1 MKTLGMIGGIGPE
14 STIDYYRAIIS
25 AYRKQITDDSYPSI
39 IINSINLTKAV
50 GLVTANELAALADF
64 LLEELGRLARAGA
77 NIAFLAANT
86 PHIVF
91 HRLQPRSPIPLVSI
105 VEAACRAAKAK
116 GFQKVGLFGTRFTM
130 QGQFYPD
137 VFTREG
143 IELVVPAAADQE
155 QIHNIYMNELLKNI
169 FLPESRAALLAIID
183 RLREKTGMEGLLL
196 AGTELPLILRDKE
209 HDGIPLLDTTVI
221 HAEAAVA
228 EMLK

>member
-1 MKTLGMIGGIGPE
+1 MIGGIGPE

>member
-196 AGTELPLILRDKE
+196 AGTELPLIVRDKE

-221 HAEAAVA
+221 HAE
-228 EMLK
+228 